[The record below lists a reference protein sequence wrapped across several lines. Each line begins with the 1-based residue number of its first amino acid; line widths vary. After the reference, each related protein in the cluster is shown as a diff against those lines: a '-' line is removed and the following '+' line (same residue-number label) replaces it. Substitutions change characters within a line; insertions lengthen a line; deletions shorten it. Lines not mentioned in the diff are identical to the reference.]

1 VADAFTTTA
10 SLPYDQAAYDQMAYW
25 SLRPQLYYDQVAD
38 VRSTN
43 QSMNGSSV
51 IFSIQNDLA
60 AATTPL
66 SEAVDV
72 DAVALSASQVTVTLV
87 EYGNAV
93 NTTALVRG
101 TSYVV
106 IDNLVAN
113 AVGFNAGISMDT
125 IIRSV
130 LQGGTNVFYAGAAVS
145 RVTVAATHTITA
157 ARVRQARAQ
166 LVGANVM
173 PNAGNLYTAYIHPDV
188 AYDLRGE
195 TGAAAWRD
203 PHTYSQPDEIWTGEV
218 GQFEGFRFIETPRAP
233 LFADTGVGGT
243 VDVYGTVFLGQQ
255 AIAKGFSRGDGNTPD
270 PQVILGPVVD
280 HLRRF
285 QPVGW
290 YGLEGFGRFREASI
304 RRLESSSSI
313 GVNT

>member
-1 VADAFTTTA
+1 
-10 SLPYDQAAYDQMAYW
+10 MK
-25 SLRPQLYYDQVAD
+25 
-38 VRSTN
+38 STN

-51 IFSIQNDLA
+51 IFSIHNDLA

-72 DAVALSASQVTVTLV
+72 DAVAMSASQVTISLV

-101 TSYVV
+101 TSFVV
-106 IDNLVAN
+106 IDNLVAK

-125 IIRSV
+125 IVRTV
-130 LQGGTNVFYAGAAVS
+130 LAGGTNVLYAGSA
-145 RVTVAATHTITA
+145 TVRTALTTAMTLTA
-157 ARVRQARAQ
+157 ARVRQVRAQ

-173 PNAGNLYTAYIHPDV
+173 PNSGNLFTGYIHPDV
-188 AYDLRGE
+188 SYDLRGE

-203 PHTYSQPDEIWTGEV
+203 PHTYSQPNEIWTGEI
-218 GQFEGFRFIETPRAP
+218 GQFEGFRFIEASRAP
-233 LFADTGVGGT
+233 FVADATQTT
-243 VDVYGTVFLGQQ
+243 VDVYQTIFCGDQ
-255 AIAKGFSRGDGNTPD
+255 ALAKGFSRVDGNTED

-290 YGLEGFGRFREASI
+290 YGLEGFGRFREAAI
-304 RRLESSSSI
+304 RRVESTSSI
-313 GVNT
+313 GANT

>member
-1 VADAFTTTA
+1 MSDAFTTTS

-25 SLRPQLYYDQVAD
+25 SLRPQLYYDQVAT
-38 VRSTN
+38 VKSTN

-72 DAVALSASQVTVTLV
+72 DAVGLSASQVTISLV

-113 AVGFNAGISMDT
+113 AVGFNAGLSMDT

-130 LQGGTNVFYAGAAVS
+130 IQGGSNVIYAS
-145 RVTVAATHTITA
+145 TATARTAITTAMTLTA
-157 ARVRQARAQ
+157 AKVRQTRAQ

-173 PNAGNLYTAYIHPDV
+173 PTSGNFYTMYIHPDV

-195 TGAAAWRD
+195 TGSAAWRD
-203 PHTYSQPDEIWTGEV
+203 PHTYSAPEEIWTGEI
-218 GQFEGFRFIETPRAP
+218 GAFEGFRFIETPRAP
-233 LFADTGVGGT
+233 LFADAAGTT
-243 VDVYGTVFLGQQ
+243 VDVYGTVAVGQE
-255 AIAKGFSRGDGNTPD
+255 ALAKSWSRADGNTPD

-290 YGLEGFGRFREASI
+290 YALEGFGRFREAAL
-304 RRLESSSSI
+304 RRIETASSI
-313 GVNT
+313 GANT

>member
-1 VADAFTTTA
+1 
-10 SLPYDQAAYDQMAYW
+10 MAYW
-25 SLRPQLYYDQVAD
+25 ALRPQLPFQQVAT
-38 VRSTN
+38 VKSTN

-66 SEAVDV
+66 AEAADV
-72 DAVALSASQVTVTLV
+72 DAVAMSASQVTVTLV

-101 TSYVV
+101 TSFVV

-125 IIRSV
+125 IVRTV
-130 LQGGTNVFYAGAAVS
+130 LAGGSNVIYAGSA
-145 RVTVAATHTITA
+145 TVRTALTTAMTLTA
-157 ARVRQARAQ
+157 ARVRQTRAQ

-173 PNAGNLYTAYIHPDV
+173 PNAGNLYTMFIHPDV

-203 PHTYSQPDEIWTGEV
+203 PHTYSQPEQIWTGEI
-218 GQFEGFRFIETPRAP
+218 GQFEGFRFVEVSRGPV
-233 LFADTGVGGT
+233 LADATQTT
-243 VDVYGTVFLGQQ
+243 VDVYQTIAVGQE
-255 AIAKGFSRGDGNTPD
+255 ALAKAWSRADGNTED
-270 PQVILGPVVD
+270 PQVILGPVTD

-290 YGLEGFGRFREASI
+290 YGLEGFGRFREAAI
-304 RRLESSSSI
+304 RRIESTSSI
-313 GVNT
+313 GANT

>member
-1 VADAFTTTA
+1 MADTFTTVS

-25 SLRPQLYYDQVAD
+25 ALRPQLPFQQIAD

-51 IFSIQNDLA
+51 IFSIQSDLA

-66 SEAVDV
+66 SESVDV
-72 DAVALSASQVTVTLV
+72 DAVAMSASQVTVTLV

-101 TSYVV
+101 TSFVV

-125 IIRSV
+125 IVRTV
-130 LQGGTNVFYAGAAVS
+130 LAGGSNVIFAGSA
-145 RVTVAATHTITA
+145 TVRTALTTAMTLTA
-157 ARVRQARAQ
+157 ARVRQIRAQ

-173 PNAGNLYTAYIHPDV
+173 PNAGNLYTAFIHPDV

-203 PHTYSQPDEIWTGEV
+203 PHTYSQPEQIWTGEV
-218 GQFEGFRFIETPRAP
+218 GQFEGFRFIEASRAP
-233 LFADTGVGGT
+233 FVADATQTT
-243 VDVYGTVFLGQQ
+243 VDVYQTIFTGQQ
-255 AIAKGFSRGDGNTPD
+255 ALAKAWSRADGNTED
-270 PQVILGPVVD
+270 PQVILGPVTD

-290 YGLEGFGRFREASI
+290 YGLEGFARFREASI
-304 RRLESSSSI
+304 RRVESVSSI
-313 GVNT
+313 GANA

>member
-1 VADAFTTTA
+1 MADAFTTTA

-25 SLRPQLYYDQVAD
+25 ALRPQLYYNSVAD

-51 IFSIQNDLA
+51 IFSQQNDLA
-60 AATTPL
+60 AATSTL
-66 SEAVDV
+66 SESVDV
-72 DAVALSASQVTVTLV
+72 DAVALSATQVTVSLA

-125 IIRSV
+125 VIRNV
-130 LQGGTNVFYAGAAVS
+130 LQAGTNVLYASTAVS
-145 RVTVAATHTITA
+145 RVTVGAAMTITA
-157 ARVRQARAQ
+157 ARVRQVRAQ

-173 PNAGNLYTAYIHPDV
+173 PNAGNLFTAYIHPDV

-195 TGAAAWRD
+195 TGSAAWRD

-233 LFADTGVGGT
+233 FFPDTGVGGT
-243 VDVYGTVFLGQQ
+243 VDVYGTLFLGQQ
-255 AIAKGFSRGDGNTPD
+255 ALAKAWSRADGNSED
-270 PQVILGPVVD
+270 PQVVLGPVTD

>member
-1 VADAFTTTA
+1 
-10 SLPYDQAAYDQMAYW
+10 MAYW
-25 SLRPQLYYDQVAD
+25 SLRPQLMFDQVAD

-51 IFSIQNDLA
+51 IFSIQTDMA
-60 AATTPL
+60 AAVTPL
-66 SEAVDV
+66 SESVDV
-72 DAVALSASQVTVTLV
+72 NAVALANTQVTVTLV

-101 TSYVV
+101 TSFVV

-113 AVGFNAGISMDT
+113 AVGFNAGLSMDT
-125 IIRSV
+125 VIQAV
-130 LQGGTNVFYAGAAVS
+130 LAGGSNVIYASTA
-145 RVTVAATHTITA
+145 TVRTALTTAMTLTA
-157 ARVRQARAQ
+157 ARVRQTRAQ
-166 LVGANVM
+166 LVGAFVM
-173 PNAGNLYTAYIHPDV
+173 PNAGNLYTAFIHPDV

-203 PHTYSQPDEIWTGEV
+203 PHTYSQPDEIWSGEV

-233 LFADTGVGGT
+233 LTADATQTT
-243 VDVYGTVFLGQQ
+243 VDVYGTIFTGQQ
-255 AIAKGFSRGDGNTPD
+255 AIAKAFSRADGNTPD

-290 YGLEGFGRFREASI
+290 YALEGFGRFREAAI
-304 RRLESSSSI
+304 RRVESVSSI
-313 GVNT
+313 GANT